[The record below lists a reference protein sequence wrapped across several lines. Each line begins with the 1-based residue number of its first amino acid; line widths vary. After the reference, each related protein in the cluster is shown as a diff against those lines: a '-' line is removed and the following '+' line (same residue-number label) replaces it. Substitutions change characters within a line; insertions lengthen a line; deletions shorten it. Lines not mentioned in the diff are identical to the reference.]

1 MGFFSTVIYAPIY
14 NSIIFIISL
23 LGDNIAIAM
32 VVIPIIIK
40 IILFPLL
47 MISFHNQQV
56 QEEISKKMEE
66 IKKKYENNKE
76 EFFIRIQKLFK
87 EHNFHP
93 FLGILSIILQIP
105 IIITVSLIII
115 RDEIF
120 VARSDLLYSFVEF
133 PSTINGSLL
142 NIDLSSQSLLLAVF
156 AFISQYFLL
165 KAIFSRPRK
174 ASTEQMDLMRKKMEK
189 WMFIILPPMVAI
201 TSFYLSGAVALY
213 WTATALVSIL
223 QEMLIFRPMVMKR
236 NSNNK
241 AN

>member
-1 MGFFSTVIYAPIY
+1 MGFFSTIIYAPIY
-14 NSIIFIISL
+14 NAIILTLSL
-23 LGDNIAIAM
+23 LGDSIAIAM

-56 QEEISKKMEE
+56 QEKISKEMEE

-87 EHNFHP
+87 ENNFHP
-93 FLGILSIILQIP
+93 FLGILSIIIQIP

-120 VARSDLLYSFVEF
+120 IARNDLLYSFVEF
-133 PSTINGSLL
+133 PTDVNKFLL

-156 AFISQYFLL
+156 AFLSQYFLL

-174 ASTEQMDLMRKKMEK
+174 STTKQMEMMRNKMEK

-223 QEMLIFRPMVMKR
+223 QEMLIFRPMAMKK
-236 NSNNK
+236 NTDK
-241 AN
+241 QG